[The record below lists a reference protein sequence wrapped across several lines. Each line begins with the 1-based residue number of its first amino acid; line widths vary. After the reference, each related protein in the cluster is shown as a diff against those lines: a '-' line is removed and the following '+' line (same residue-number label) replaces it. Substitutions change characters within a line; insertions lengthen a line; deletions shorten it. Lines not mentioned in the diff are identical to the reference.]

1 MARTRNAYIR
11 PDGTSPAR
19 PCDRSSPCTT
29 TKHRRGAPV
38 SRGVPL
44 VVVVVVSRGVLLRGV
59 LLRGVLL
66 RGVLLLP
73 RLLTMPTLRLRAGDG
88 SASVS
93 MRQSGMPLHPLP
105 WQPSSSCASDED
117 MPGGVDHATVS
128 TSPSWAQRVL
138 ISSCWTPPDIVVPR

>member
-11 PDGTSPAR
+11 PGGTSPAR

-44 VVVVVVSRGVLLRGV
+44 LLVVVVSRGVLLRGV

-93 MRQSGMPLHPLP
+93 MRQSGMPLHPVP
-105 WQPSSSCASDED
+105 WQPSSSCASAED

-128 TSPSWAQRVL
+128 TSLSWAQRVL
-138 ISSCWTPPDIVVPR
+138 MSSCWTPPVIVVPR